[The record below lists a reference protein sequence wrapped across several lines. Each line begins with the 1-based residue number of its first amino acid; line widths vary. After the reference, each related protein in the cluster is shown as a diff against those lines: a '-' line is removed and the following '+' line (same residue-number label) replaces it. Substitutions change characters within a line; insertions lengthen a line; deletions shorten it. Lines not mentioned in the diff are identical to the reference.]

1 MTHSALCRHT
11 CRPSV
16 GGGGRGWTI
25 IRATW
30 SGIAPRYIWLGEKI
44 CVAENLKPFISG
56 IGLLNYCIGVAVNE
70 KCDFSW
76 KTDEHYEAWRGSIT
90 KIGSNP
96 GLERGSQLS
105 GRSDRTVSS
114 STMEFHDPLHDLKC
128 ESCAYPSPF
137 FLFYFPSISFL
148 FVCCLF
154 FLFFLSSLFKLR
166 KFCISYKR
174 ECLARCWCSLH

>member
-16 GGGGRGWTI
+16 GRGRGWTI

-128 ESCAYPSPF
+128 VSFSFFPFLFSFYFFFVCLLSVFFVLPF
-137 FLFYFPSISFL
+137 FAF
-148 FVCCLF
+148 
-154 FLFFLSSLFKLR
+154 
-166 KFCISYKR
+166 
-174 ECLARCWCSLH
+174 